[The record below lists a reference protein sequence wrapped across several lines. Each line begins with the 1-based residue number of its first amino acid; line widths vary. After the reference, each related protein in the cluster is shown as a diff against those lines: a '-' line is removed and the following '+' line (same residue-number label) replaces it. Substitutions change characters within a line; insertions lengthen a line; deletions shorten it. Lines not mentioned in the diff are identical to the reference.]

1 MSTNTTKQIEHNSET
16 YSTSEI
22 KMADYYRKLLQ
33 NETDLLTARIEKYN
47 SILNQNDDLSESG

>member
-1 MSTNTTKQIEHNSET
+1 
-16 YSTSEI
+16 
-22 KMADYYRKLLQ
+22 MADYYRKLLQ